1 MSEQKITGAIR
12 NQLKNSK
19 EVRSR
24 QQMQL
29 DKIAEFVER
38 YGEPME
44 RLFNEAER
52 LKKSYELAA
61 GTMKAME
68 LEADRRFWQNLYIN
82 DSAKYI
88 EVLSHLSK
96 YMYSTIKQIEIKSDS
111 EEMPVLQVRVMQ

>member
-1 MSEQKITGAIR
+1 MSEHKITGAIR